1 MASQNYEA
9 NNSTGMRS
17 DRELRACLAA
27 FERPCVRTSLLQLL
41 TSIGLFIV
49 ACTAMYW
56 SLLLPYWV
64 TLLLAVPTGALL
76 VRVFIVQH
84 DCGHGSFLPSR
95 RANDVLGWVCSVLTL
110 TPYENWKRQH
120 AGHHAVWN
128 NLDKRLSG
136 LDIYSSCLTVSEYHA
151 LGPWKRALYRI
162 SRHPLVLH
170 VLIPP
175 FIFLVLYRVPFD
187 TPKNWRRERRAV
199 YWTNIALAGFVGS
212 LGLVVGFRELLLVQ
226 LPIVVVTSIIG
237 VWLFAVQHRFEEAS
251 WMRRKEWQFAKAAL
265 EGSSYLKLPRLL
277 QWFTGNIGFH
287 NLHHYAPRIPNYRL
301 ESCFR
306 AYPEL
311 QSKAVVNFGAAFKT
325 IWLALWDEDRKR
337 LVGFHELRLGNGQRG
352 PLA

>member
-1 MASQNYEA
+1 MASETYEVG
-9 NNSTGMRS
+9 NSTGTKS
-17 DRELRACLAA
+17 DRDLRARLAA
-27 FERPCVRTSLLQLL
+27 FEKPCVRTSMLQLV
-41 TSIGLFIV
+41 TSVGLFIA
-49 ACTAMYW
+49 ACAAMYW

-136 LDIYSSCLTVSEYHA
+136 LDIYSSCLTVSEYLA
-151 LGPWKRALYRI
+151 LGPWKRALYRF
-162 SRHPLVLH
+162 SRHPLVSH

-187 TPKNWRRERRAV
+187 TPKKWRRERRAV
-199 YWTNIALAGFVGS
+199 YWTNIALAGCVGS
-212 LGLVVGFRELLLVQ
+212 LGLLVGFQELMLVQ

-237 VWLFAVQHRFEEAS
+237 VWLFAVQHRFEDAS
-251 WMRRKEWQFAKAAL
+251 WMRREEWQFAKAAL

-306 AYPEL
+306 AHPEL
-311 QSKAVVNFGAAFKT
+311 QEKAVVSFGAAFNT

-337 LVGFHELRLGNGQRG
+337 LVGFRELGLCNDQRG